1 MHVDDAVDMSKMIQ
15 IRDVSDEVHRRLRGR
30 AAMAGQTLSDFLR
43 LEIERLAARPTR
55 AEMLARLARHA
66 RPALRAS
73 AADAVR
79 AERDRR

>member
-1 MHVDDAVDMSKMIQ
+1 MSKMLQ

-30 AAMAGQTLSDFLR
+30 AAMAGQTLSDYLR

-55 AEMLARLARHA
+55 AEMLARLSRHA
-66 RPALRAS
+66 RPALRES

-79 AERDRR
+79 AERDGR